1 MENSDHGKGLSRHA
15 MEVATACLTGVVG
28 LVVCYGSWQIGIA
41 WEETGPASGYF
52 PFWIGVL
59 IVLGS
64 LGNLG
69 RAVVLKHHVGEV
81 FLDRRRL
88 GLVASFFLPVIA
100 FAVLSV
106 FVGLYV
112 GTLIYITAAMIFQG
126 QYSWWK
132 SLLSGLGVALAFHLI
147 FEVGFQVPLL
157 KGPVEAMF
165 GIY

>member
-1 MENSDHGKGLSRHA
+1 MEI
-15 MEVATACLTGVVG
+15 ATACLTGGIG
-28 LVVCYGSWQIGIA
+28 LVVCYGSWQLGIA

-52 PFWIGVL
+52 PFWIGIL
-59 IVLGS
+59 ILLGS

-69 RAVVLKHHVGEV
+69 RAVILKHHAGEV

-88 GLVASFFLPVIA
+88 NLVASFFLPVIA

-112 GTLIYITAAMIFQG
+112 GTLLYITAAMIFQG
-126 QYSWWK
+126 KYAWWI
-132 SLLSGLGVALAFHLI
+132 SLLSGLGVAVAFYLI
-147 FEVGFQVPLL
+147 FEIGFQVPLL

>member
-1 MENSDHGKGLSRHA
+1 MDNSDQGRGLSRHV
-15 MEVATACLTGVVG
+15 MEIATACLTGGIG
-28 LVVCYGSWQIGIA
+28 LVVCYGSWQLGIA

-59 IVLGS
+59 ITLGS

-69 RAVVLKHHVGEV
+69 RALILKHHVGEV
-81 FLDRRRL
+81 FLDRERL
-88 GLVASFFLPVIA
+88 NRVAAFFLPVVA

-106 FVGLYV
+106 FVGLYI
-112 GTLIYITAAMIFQG
+112 GTLLYIAAAMIFQG
-126 QYSWWK
+126 KYAWWI
-132 SLLSGLGVALAFHLI
+132 SLLSGLGVAVAFYLI
-147 FEVGFQVPLL
+147 FEIGFQVPLL